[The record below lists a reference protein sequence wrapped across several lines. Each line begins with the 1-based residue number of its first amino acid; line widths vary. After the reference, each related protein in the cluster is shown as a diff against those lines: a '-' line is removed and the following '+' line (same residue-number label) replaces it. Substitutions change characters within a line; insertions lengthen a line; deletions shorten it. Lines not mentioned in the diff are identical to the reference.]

1 LLLCRFTFS
10 YQRISALLI
19 GRFTQNTRSER
30 TQMADFK
37 GMLQQSNL
45 IGGAW
50 CNADNGA
57 TLDVCNPANGIKLG
71 TIPNC
76 GAVETG
82 RAIAAASTAFT
93 DWSSSDLSF
102 RVNLLHKLHDAL
114 MDNQNPLA
122 HLLTAEQGK
131 PLAEAMGEI
140 AIGAAYIRWFAEEVR
155 RAKGEII
162 PAPSQDRQL
171 LVTRHPVGVVGA
183 ITPWN
188 FPSSM
193 LARKLGPALA
203 AGCTIVAKPASA
215 TPYSGLAWGK
225 LCQDVGFPNG
235 VVNIVTGSARAIG
248 AAVMASSEIQKVT
261 FTGSTDVGKILI
273 RQSAETV
280 KKLSMELGGNAPF
293 IVFDDADLDAAIEG
307 AMIAKY
313 RNMGQ
318 TCVCTNRFYVQAGI
332 HDRFVERLKRATE
345 ALVVGDGSISGVE
358 QGPLIDEA
366 AVVKVEQMIADAVS
380 NGALVVSGGSRHKIG
395 STFFEPTIISGA
407 TEKMQF
413 ATEEIF
419 GPVSAI
425 FKFETEDE
433 VIAAANATE
442 FGLAAYAY
450 TSLLGRMFRLNSK
463 LQYGMIGINSGL
475 ITTVEAP
482 FGGLKESGMGKEGGS
497 QGLDDYMSVKY
508 MCIAGLTAGPCD

>member
-1 LLLCRFTFS
+1 MTNF
-10 YQRISALLI
+10 
-19 GRFTQNTRSER
+19 
-30 TQMADFK
+30 D

-45 IGGAW
+45 IDGKWIGS
-50 CNADNGA
+50 DSGA
-57 TLDVCNPANGIKLG
+57 TLTISNPANNAVLG
-71 TIPNC
+71 TVPNC
-76 GAVETG
+76 GALEAKQ
-82 RAIAAASTAFT
+82 AIAAAKAAFET
-93 DWSSSDLSF
+93 WSRSDLSF
-102 RVNLLHKLHDAL
+102 RVGLLHKLHDAL
-114 MDNQNPLA
+114 MDHQEPLA
-122 HLLTAEQGK
+122 QLLTAEQGK
-131 PLAEAMGEI
+131 PVAEARGEI

-162 PAPSQDRQL
+162 PAPTADRRL

-203 AGCTIVAKPASA
+203 AGCTVVAKPATA

-225 LCQDVGFPNG
+225 LCQDVGFPDG
-235 VVNIVTGSARAIG
+235 VVNILTGSARAIG
-248 AAVMASSEIQKVT
+248 GAIMESPDVRKVT
-261 FTGSTDVGKILI
+261 FTGSTEVGKVLI
-273 RQSAETV
+273 RQSADTV

-332 HDRFVERLKRATE
+332 HDAFVSRLKKATE
-345 ALVVGDGSISGVE
+345 ALVVGDGSQAGVD
-358 QGPLIDEA
+358 QGPMIDEA
-366 AVVKVEQMIADAVS
+366 GVEKVEGMIADAISKGATVLTGGKRHT
-380 NGALVVSGGSRHKIG
+380 NGG
-395 STFFEPTIISGA
+395 TFFEPTVVTNA
-407 TEKMQF
+407 TADMLF
-413 ATEEIF
+413 AKDEIF
-419 GPVSAI
+419 GPVSTV
-425 FKFETEDE
+425 FNFDTEQDA
-433 VIAAANATE
+433 IAAANATE

-450 TSLLGRMFRLNSK
+450 TRSLGRTFRLNEQ
-463 LQYGMIGINSGL
+463 LDYGLIGINSGL

-497 QGLDDYMSVKY
+497 QGLEDYLAVKY
-508 MCIAGLTAGPCD
+508 MCVAGLND